1 MRRTK
6 ILATLGPASESRE
19 VLVAMIK
26 AGVNAVRCNF
36 SHGTPE
42 EHKKRVELIRSIS
55 RELDIHV
62 GILGDLQ
69 GPKIRLSKFKNGS
82 EIIKSGQQFILDAN
96 LGVNDGDENTV
107 SIDYKELIDDVR
119 SGDIL
124 LVDDGKI
131 VLKVES
137 ISGAKAICEVVV
149 GGKVSNNKGINKKG
163 GGLTA
168 PALTDKDKE
177 DIKLAAML
185 KVDFL
190 AVSFVRDGKDIEY
203 ARKLINEAGWNPALV
218 AKIERAEA
226 VEPDKLD
233 SIIKASDVVMVA
245 RGDLAVEIGDE
256 NVPAIQK
263 RIISRARQGEIACI
277 TATQMMESMIEN
289 SSPTRAE
296 ASDVANA
303 VFDGTDAVMLS
314 AETAAGKHPVETVI
328 SMAKICDAA
337 ENSQWTSILNKDK
350 TLSDGICMAHAV
362 SLAAVNIAN
371 DLNAKALLVLTEGG
385 NTTRWM
391 SRVNSHLPIYGL
403 SRNEVT
409 LGLMTLYRGV
419 VPIFFDST
427 EIDKTDVN
435 RLACAEVENRDLVKD
450 GDTLILTSGDN
461 MGIHGSTNKIKV
473 IIAGYVK

>member
-19 VLVAMIK
+19 VLKAMIE

-42 EHKKRVELIRSIS
+42 EHRKRVELV
-55 RELDIHV
+55 RELAKELDTYV

-69 GPKIRLSKFKNGS
+69 GPKIRLSKFKDGS
-82 EIIKSGQQFILDAN
+82 VIIKKGQTFTLDAN
-96 LGVNDGDENTV
+96 LGVNEGDEKAV
-107 SIDYKELIDDVR
+107 SIDYKELVDDVQPK
-119 SGDIL
+119 DIL

-131 VLKVES
+131 VLEVTTVENKKVHC
-137 ISGAKAICEVVV
+137 KVVI

-185 KVDFL
+185 QVDFL
-190 AVSFVRDGKDIEY
+190 AVSFVRDGDDIRY
-203 ARKLINEAGWNPALV
+203 ARQLINDAGWKPALV

-226 VEPDKLD
+226 VEKENLKG
-233 SIIKASDVVMVA
+233 IIQATDLVMVA

-263 RIISRARQGEIACI
+263 MIISKARQNEKASI

-314 AETAAGKHPVETVI
+314 AETAAGQYPVETVE
-328 SMAKICDAA
+328 SMARICDAA
-337 ENSQWTSILNKDK
+337 EHSQWTHIVKKNRVAEYNRID
-350 TLSDGICMAHAV
+350 HAV
-362 SLAAVNIAN
+362 SVSAVHIAN
-371 DLNAKALLVLTEGG
+371 DISAKALLVLTEGG
-385 NTTRWM
+385 NTSRWM
-391 SRVNSHLPIYGL
+391 SRLNSDLPIYAL
-403 SRNEVT
+403 SRNAPT
-409 LGLMTLYRGV
+409 LGAMTLYRGV
-419 VPIFFDST
+419 IPIFFDST
-427 EIDKTDVN
+427 RMSKLYVN
-435 RLACAEVENRDLVKD
+435 RCACMELEKRNLIAD
-450 GDTLILTSGDN
+450 GDPVVLTSGDS
-461 MGIHGSTNKIKV
+461 MGVHGSTNKIKV
-473 IIAGYVK
+473 IIAGHVK

>member
-19 VLVAMIK
+19 ALTEMIK

-36 SHGTPE
+36 SHGSAE
-42 EHKKRVELIRSIS
+42 DHRKRVDLIRQIAK
-55 RELDIHV
+55 EQDTHV
-62 GILGDLQ
+62 GILADLQ

-82 EIIKSGQQFILDAN
+82 VEIKKGQKFALDAD

-107 SIDYKELIDDVR
+107 GIDYKELIQDVKK
-119 SGDIL
+119 GDIL

-131 VLKVES
+131 VLEVDCVKGNKAVTKVV
-137 ISGAKAICEVVV
+137 I

-168 PALTDKDKE
+168 PALTEKDKE
-177 DIKLAAML
+177 DIKIAAML
-185 KVDFL
+185 QVDFL
-190 AVSFVRDGKDIEY
+190 AVSFVRDGKDMEY
-203 ARKLINEAGWNPALV
+203 ARQLVHEAGWRPAMV

-226 VEPDKLD
+226 VLEDNLK
-233 SIIKASDVVMVA
+233 SIVDASDLVMVA

-256 NVPAIQK
+256 NVPTVQK
-263 RIISRARQGEIACI
+263 LIISTARRNEKGSI

-314 AETAAGKHPVETVI
+314 AETAVGKYPVETVSAMSRICKSAEKSKYTHI
-328 SMAKICDAA
+328 SKKQRIADCDR
-337 ENSQWTSILNKDK
+337 ID
-350 TLSDGICMAHAV
+350 HAV
-362 SLAAVNIAN
+362 SVAAVKIAN
-371 DLNAKALLVLTEGG
+371 DIGAKGLIVLTEGG
-385 NTTRWM
+385 NTSRWM
-391 SRVNSHLPIYGL
+391 SRVSTDLPIYAL
-403 SRNEVT
+403 SRNATT
-409 LGLMTLYRGV
+409 LGAMTLFRGV
-419 VPIFFDST
+419 VPIYFDST
-427 EIDKTDVN
+427 RMSKLYVN
-435 RLACAEVENRDLVKD
+435 RSACMELESRNLAKD
-450 GDTLILTSGDN
+450 GDVFVFTSGDS

-473 IIAGYVK
+473 IIAGQVR

>member
-6 ILATLGPASESRE
+6 ILATLGPASESKE
-19 VLVAMIK
+19 VLTEMIK

-36 SHGTPE
+36 SHGSAE
-42 EHKKRVELIRSIS
+42 DHRKRVELIRQIAK
-55 RELDIHV
+55 EQDTYV
-62 GILGDLQ
+62 GILADLQ

-82 EIIKSGQQFILDAN
+82 VEIKKGQKFILDAD

-107 SIDYKELIDDVR
+107 GIDYKELIKDVK

-131 VLKVES
+131 VLQVES
-137 ISGAKAICEVVV
+137 VKENKATTKVVI

-177 DIKLAAML
+177 DIKIAAML
-185 KVDFL
+185 QVDFL
-190 AVSFVRDGKDIEY
+190 AVSFVRDGKDMEY
-203 ARKLINEAGWNPALV
+203 ARQLVHEAGWKPAMV

-226 VEPDKLD
+226 VHKENLK
-233 SIIKASDVVMVA
+233 SIIEASDLVMVA

-256 NVPAIQK
+256 NVPTVQK
-263 RIISRARQGEIACI
+263 FIISTARQNEKGSI

-314 AETAAGKHPVETVI
+314 AETAVGKYPVETVAAMSRI
-328 SMAKICDAA
+328 CESAEKSKYNHIVKKQKIADCSRID
-337 ENSQWTSILNKDK
+337 
-350 TLSDGICMAHAV
+350 HAV
-362 SLAAVNIAN
+362 SVAAVKIAN
-371 DLNAKALLVLTEGG
+371 DIGAKGLIVLTEGG
-385 NTTRWM
+385 NTSRWM
-391 SRVNSHLPIYGL
+391 SRINTDLPIYAL
-403 SRNEVT
+403 SRNAPT
-409 LGLMTLYRGV
+409 LGAMTLFRGV
-419 VPIFFDST
+419 IPIYFDST
-427 EIDKTDVN
+427 RMSKVYVN
-435 RLACAEVENRDLVKD
+435 RSASMELESRKLVKE
-450 GDTLILTSGDN
+450 GDILVLTSGDS
-461 MGIHGSTNKIKV
+461 MGVHGSTNKIKV
-473 IIAGYVK
+473 IIAGQVR